1 MIYDTVTIQRLRA
14 LPVFSVASHLGMT
27 LYGTGQTCRRC
38 LCPLHDDHHPSLHLN
53 APRNIFKC
61 FSCGKGGDV
70 ISLVMQVRSLSFPDA
85 CEWLVKEFCVSVT
98 PEEGRGKRCVVS
110 VYPQQSTCGEPV
122 ESTCGEPVC
131 PEPAERVGW
140 VEPTCGE
147 PVEPTC
153 GEPACP
159 EPAESVESTL
169 NVQLVTKS
177 MSVKSEFCK
186 SVASCGYLTE
196 QQLQHAVQRY
206 RLGMSRDGGVVFWQ
220 IDERQQVR
228 TGKVMY
234 YLPDCHRIKTRNP
247 TWVHTLLKNSLPKGF
262 TLHRCLFGQHL
273 LMSDGRGER
282 SDGRSMNRE
291 PVICIVESEKTAV
304 ICSEHFPDCIWMAC
318 GGLQMLSAPMLQ
330 PLSPY
335 KVVIF
340 PDTDLQG
347 DTFRRW
353 TAVCQ
358 DARKQYHF
366 RYPLRI
372 SSILE
377 LHATAEQK
385 QRKIDL
391 VDFLFEGHTDSS

>member
-1 MIYDTVTIQRLRA
+1 MTYDTVTIQRLRA

-53 APRNIFKC
+53 TPRNIFKC

-85 CEWLVKEFCVSVT
+85 CEWLVREFCVSVT
-98 PEEGRGKRCVVS
+98 PSEGSGKRYVVS
-110 VYPQQSTCGEPV
+110 GYPQQSTCGGPV
-122 ESTCGEPVC
+122 ES
-131 PEPAERVGW
+131 
-140 VEPTCGE
+140 
-147 PVEPTC
+147 TC

-177 MSVKSEFCK
+177 MSVKSDFCK
-186 SVASCGYLTE
+186 SVVSCGYLTE

-330 PLSPY
+330 PLTPY

-340 PDTDLQG
+340 PDTDPQG
-347 DTFRRW
+347 DSFRRW

>member
-1 MIYDTVTIQRLRA
+1 MTYDTVTIQRLRA

-53 APRNIFKC
+53 TPRNIFKC

-85 CEWLVKEFCVSVT
+85 CEWLVREFCVSVT
-98 PEEGRGKRCVVS
+98 PSEGSGKRYVVS
-110 VYPQQSTCGEPV
+110 GYPQQSTCGEPV
-122 ESTCGEPVC
+122 ES
-131 PEPAERVGW
+131 
-140 VEPTCGE
+140 
-147 PVEPTC
+147 TC

-177 MSVKSEFCK
+177 MSVKSDFCK
-186 SVASCGYLTE
+186 SVVSCGYLTE

-330 PLSPY
+330 PLTPY

-340 PDTDLQG
+340 PDTDPQG
-347 DTFRRW
+347 DSFRRW

>member
-85 CEWLVKEFCVSVT
+85 CEWLVREFCVSVT
-98 PEEGRGKRCVVS
+98 PSEGSGKRYVVS
-110 VYPQQSTCGEPV
+110 GYPQQS
-122 ESTCGEPVC
+122 
-131 PEPAERVGW
+131 
-140 VEPTCGE
+140 
-147 PVEPTC
+147 TC

-186 SVASCGYLTE
+186 SVVSCGYLTE

-330 PLSPY
+330 PLTPY

-391 VDFLFEGHTDSS
+391 IDFLFEGHTDSS

>member
-1 MIYDTVTIQRLRA
+1 MTYDTVTIQRLRA

-27 LYGTGQTCRRC
+27 LYGTGQTCR
-38 LCPLHDDHHPSLHLN
+38 
-53 APRNIFKC
+53 
-61 FSCGKGGDV
+61 SCGKGGDV

-85 CEWLVKEFCVSVT
+85 CEWLVREFCVSVT
-98 PEEGRGKRCVVS
+98 PSEGSGKRYVVS
-110 VYPQQSTCGEPV
+110 GYPQQSTCGEPV
-122 ESTCGEPVC
+122 ESTCGEPAC
-131 PEPAERVGW
+131 PEPAESVGW
-140 VEPTCGE
+140 VES
-147 PVEPTC
+147 TC

-177 MSVKSEFCK
+177 MSVKSDFCK
-186 SVASCGYLTE
+186 SVVSCGYLTE

-330 PLSPY
+330 PLTPY

-340 PDTDLQG
+340 PDTDPQG
-347 DTFRRW
+347 DSFRRW